1 MNNAW
6 AVVTGASS
14 GLGVAFAD
22 RIASEGVGVVLVA
35 RREDKLREV
44 AADLRRRRGVDT
56 DVVAAD
62 LSTQEG
68 VQKVIDAMEGRE
80 LAYLVNNAGFGTLGD
95 FEQADESRIASELN
109 LNVVAL
115 TQLSRAAAPGMVE
128 RGRGAI
134 INVAST
140 AAFQPIPRMAVYAAS
155 KAYVL
160 RLTIAL
166 WSELHPTGVR
176 ALAICPGPTET
187 EFFANAGN
195 DAVMADRRTP
205 AQVVDTTFTALKQHR
220 PYVVDGVRNTV
231 MAFATRLAPTRL
243 QAKLAEF
250 VATH

>member
-95 FEQADESRIASELN
+95 FEQADESRIANELN

-166 WSELHPTGVR
+166 WSELHPTGEPLR
-176 ALAICPGPTET
+176 SAPAPRRRSSSPTPET
-187 EFFANAGN
+187 TPSWPTDGRP
-195 DAVMADRRTP
+195 RRWSTP
-205 AQVVDTTFTALKQHR
+205 RSPRSSSTA
-220 PYVVDGVRNTV
+220 PTSST
-231 MAFATRLAPTRL
+231 ASATR
-243 QAKLAEF
+243 
-250 VATH
+250 

>member
-80 LAYLVNNAGFGTLGD
+80 LAYLVNNAG
-95 FEQADESRIASELN
+95 R
-109 LNVVAL
+109 
-115 TQLSRAAAPGMVE
+115 
-128 RGRGAI
+128 
-134 INVAST
+134 
-140 AAFQPIPRMAVYAAS
+140 PIGRMALLEAVFDIPGDS
-155 KAYVL
+155 DIETKTLEKHIWVL
-160 RLTIAL
+160 RQKLEPDPRNPQYIVNVR
-166 WSELHPTGVR
+166 GV
-176 ALAICPGPTET
+176 GYKFE
-187 EFFANAGN
+187 G
-195 DAVMADRRTP
+195 D
-205 AQVVDTTFTALKQHR
+205 
-220 PYVVDGVRNTV
+220 
-231 MAFATRLAPTRL
+231 
-243 QAKLAEF
+243 
-250 VATH
+250 